1 MKGFGSVVT
10 GTMISGD
17 LSVGETVEVLPSKAL
32 GKVRNLQ
39 VYSQPVERAVAGQR
53 TAVNLQGVE
62 TSAIERG
69 EVLVRPHTLSPTQVI
84 DAYLE
89 YLPSAQRSLKHRTQ
103 LRFHTGAAMTTAS
116 VFLLD
121 RDELAPGEGGWV
133 QFRLD
138 RPLVTLP
145 QDRFVIRTSSAIQTV
160 GGGVIL
166 DTQPA
171 KHKRYSSSVAK
182 DLTVLRDGAEEQIV
196 GLHVDRS
203 GPGGVGFQELAGR
216 VAMSPKDIQTIL
228 QKMVERREVVVIDS
242 ERMKV
247 VARQHCQHLRETI
260 LTQLRDFHQRFPMKP
275 GFAKEELRTKLP
287 AEMDVRLFQSLL
299 GELIKSG
306 EMVLDKEWL
315 RLSSH
320 RVSSGD
326 ERGLIKRIEETLLK
340 AGLQPPSPKELA
352 EAWSETEGTLQT
364 VFDYLTREGVLVK
377 IKGGMYFHKTPFG
390 QLKEELMAY
399 LKTHQE
405 ITTPQF
411 KDIAEVSRQ
420 FAIPLIEYFDQI
432 KLTLRLGDKRV
443 LRSTAQSSSK

>member
-1 MKGFGSVVT
+1 M
-10 GTMISGD
+10 
-17 LSVGETVEVLPSKAL
+17 
-32 GKVRNLQ
+32 
-39 VYSQPVERAVAGQR
+39 
-53 TAVNLQGVE
+53 
-62 TSAIERG
+62 ERG

-89 YLPSAQRSLKHRTQ
+89 YLPSAQRSLKHRTN
-103 LRFHTGAAMTTAS
+103 LRFHAGTALTTAS

-138 RPLVTLP
+138 RPLVTMP

-182 DLTVLRDGAEEQIV
+182 DLTVLLDGPGEQIL
-196 GLHVDRS
+196 GLHVRRS
-203 GPGGVGFQELAGR
+203 GPGGVSFQELAGR
-216 VAMSPKDIQTIL
+216 IAMSPKEIQTIL
-228 QKMVERREVVVIDS
+228 QKMVERREILVVDS
-242 ERMKV
+242 EKMKV
-247 VARQHCQHLRETI
+247 VAKEHCQHLREAI
-260 LTQLRDFHQRFPMKP
+260 LTQLTDFHQRFPMKL

-287 AEMDVRLFQSLL
+287 PEMDVRLFQRLL
-299 GELIKSG
+299 SELIES
-306 EMVLDKEWL
+306 EEVVLDKEWL

-320 RVSSGD
+320 QVSSAD
-326 ERGLIKRIEETLLK
+326 ERGLIKRVEEALLR
-340 AGLQPPSPKELA
+340 AGLQPASPKELA
-352 EAWSETEGTLQT
+352 EEWSEAEAELQT
-364 VFDYLTREGVLVK
+364 VFDYLAREGLLVR
-377 IKGGMYFHKTPFG
+377 IKNGMYFHKIPFG
-390 QLKEELMAY
+390 ELKEKLIAY

-411 KDIAEVSRQ
+411 KEITAASRK

-443 LRSTAQSSSK
+443 FRSTSQSSST